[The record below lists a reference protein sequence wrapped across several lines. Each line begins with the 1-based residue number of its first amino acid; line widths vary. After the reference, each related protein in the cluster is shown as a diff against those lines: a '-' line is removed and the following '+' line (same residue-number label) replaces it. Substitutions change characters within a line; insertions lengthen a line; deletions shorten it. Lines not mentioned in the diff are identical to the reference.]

1 MVGCF
6 GFGQMEQS
14 SAQTYARALSVW
26 GQWLRQWCR
35 TRDGRVLRT
44 ALACEGIAKEKYSI
58 WQAELKSSQSVWV
71 ARAERAARK
80 EFAVA
85 EIMRQIRRDKRLL
98 HAKIIAAVQLA
109 DGRLLTNRATRQRM
123 IRNASSW
130 RLRWSKRLSS

>member
-26 GQWLRQWCR
+26 GQWLRQWSR
-35 TRDGRVLRT
+35 TRDGRALRT
-44 ALACEGIAKEKYSI
+44 ALACERIAKEKYSI
-58 WQAELKSSQSVWV
+58 WQAEVKSSQSVW
-71 ARAERAARK
+71 AAQAERAARK

-98 HAKIIAAVQLA
+98 HAEIIAAVQLA
-109 DGRLLTNRATRQRM
+109 DARSTDEPG
-123 IRNASSW
+123 NASENDPE
-130 RLRWSKRLSS
+130 REQLVLALE